1 MKKILFVA
9 FAATL
14 LAAGCQKTEIINR
27 VGDAMTFSTEMGKLT
42 KSANPDATNDGY
54 VNLDAQNFKVWAYYA
69 YTDALNSVDFGTNYD
84 GMKGLDVGYVYNAET
99 KEASCETEKEYY
111 WPGTGKDL
119 DFFAVS
125 TEQTW
130 ADNHTI
136 EGTGTAPESGV
147 YVTLNNLTGAEGAEV
162 YPETREI
169 TVHNYVVNNANPN
182 DDLMVA
188 DFVRQNQD
196 ENSKA
201 VNLNFHHTLSKVE
214 FLFKTKTP
222 TADEAP
228 LRVLVQSVSVT
239 GLNNEGTL
247 TVKASYP
254 DTERPAKEENVEY
267 VDAIVYPVNF
277 DWGTTTGDVTFND
290 DYVTPYTEWTWGTGT
305 DASSKIELVN
315 GTEIDP
321 LNLTEGQTFDNT
333 ALLLDDEA
341 EVFTTWLMMPQSVEG
356 KTVTVTYII
365 NSRQFTSVFAL
376 DKNLNEKR
384 WAVNQH
390 IKYTV
395 TLTPNV
401 ISFTPT
407 VEDWTV
413 PSTDIEHGN

>member
-69 YTDALNSVDFGTNYD
+69 YTDDLNGVVFGTNYD
-84 GMKGLDVGYVYNAET
+84 KMKGLDVGYVYNAET
-99 KEASCETEKEYY
+99 KKASCETNKEYY

-169 TVHNYVVNNANPN
+169 TVHNYVVNNTNPN

-188 DFVRQNQD
+188 DFVRQNQG

-201 VNLNFHHTLSKVE
+201 VSLNFHHTLSKVE

-222 TADEAP
+222 AENEAP
-228 LRVLVQSVSVT
+228 LRVLVQSVSVS
-239 GLNNEGTL
+239 GLNNAGTL

-254 DTERPAKEENVEY
+254 DTERPAKEENVDY
-267 VDAIVYPVNF
+267 LDVILYPVNF
-277 DWGTTTGDVTFND
+277 DWGTTTGDATFND
-290 DYVTPYTEWTWGTGT
+290 DYNTQYTEWTWGT
-305 DASSKIELVN
+305 SSKIELVN

-321 LNLTEGQTFDNT
+321 LNLTDGQTFDDT
-333 ALLLDDEA
+333 ALLLDNEA

-376 DKNLNEKR
+376 DKNLTEKK

-407 VEDWTV
+407 VEDWKAADEIT
-413 PSTDIEHGN
+413 HGN